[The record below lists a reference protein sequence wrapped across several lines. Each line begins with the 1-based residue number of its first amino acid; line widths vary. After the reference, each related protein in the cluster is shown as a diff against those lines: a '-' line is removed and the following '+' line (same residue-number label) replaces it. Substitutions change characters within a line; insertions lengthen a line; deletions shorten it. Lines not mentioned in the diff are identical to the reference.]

1 MINIGVGISEEM
13 HKKLTTDGKHLTTDA
28 KSSHGLWTNELI
40 IASPACPMII
50 CITRKLEICQ
60 IKFIC
65 QNFCIGNIINILPL
79 VEGVTV
85 DYHKKK
91 NHPRVIFFMSV
102 VIYRNSLN
110 QRQYVLYYTECLSE
124 GGIAGYGISLQY
136 HPLLWW
142 AGLRKVREK
151 YHIYIYQ

>member
-1 MINIGVGISEEM
+1 MYNVKTS
-13 HKKLTTDGKHLTTDA
+13 
-28 KSSHGLWTNELI
+28 
-40 IASPACPMII
+40 
-50 CITRKLEICQ
+50 
-60 IKFIC
+60 
-65 QNFCIGNIINILPL
+65 IINILPL

-91 NHPRVIFFMSV
+91 KCHLRRSRVIIFLSV
-102 VIYRNSLN
+102 VIYRNTLN
-110 QRQYVLYYTECLSE
+110 QRQYVLFYNECSSGGGIAE
-124 GGIAGYGISLQY
+124 GGIAGCDISLQY